1 MHFTSF
7 ALVWTDEAGRPKTD
21 AAEARAKTGPDVSG
35 VDRRK
40 YMPVGTSLP
49 KRLYIRSHRHT
60 FTDHPSATSHGGDM
74 PCLKNGWKVAEVG
87 ELHFPHNVGTKNR
100 TLVCVERGVSSATL
114 TKEPCD

>member
-1 MHFTSF
+1 
-7 ALVWTDEAGRPKTD
+7 
-21 AAEARAKTGPDVSG
+21 
-35 VDRRK
+35 
-40 YMPVGTSLP
+40 
-49 KRLYIRSHRHT
+49 
-60 FTDHPSATSHGGDM
+60 M